1 MLEFILFMIFS
12 GLETFA
18 IFFLAFKIFKID
30 LYHKEMIFGS
40 LIMGYISY
48 SLRTNY
54 ELFQL
59 DIFAQ
64 YVLMFCFMWLLFRI
78 HPFYASIL
86 TGMAYQA
93 YSVIQTSFYYLLNFV
108 IKLPLDSSDSV
119 SINIFI
125 LQTISALSAICIG
138 IYVSHKRKGFDFVP
152 DKPNMKIKP
161 SLSEKILFFF
171 NLPALFVIASVSN
184 FFHSNY
190 FFLIPITYGIILWGY
205 LYLSYKKDR
214 NNYEPFSL

>member
-1 MLEFILFMIFS
+1 MLDFVLFMIFS

-30 LYHKEMIFGS
+30 IYHKEMIFGS

-54 ELFQL
+54 ELFQM

-64 YVLMFCFMWLLFRI
+64 YALMFCFMWLLIRI

-86 TGMAYQA
+86 TGMAFQA
-93 YSVIQTSFYYLLNFV
+93 YSFIQTSFYYFLNFV

-119 SINIFI
+119 SANIFI
-125 LQTISALSAICIG
+125 LQTVSALAAIGIG
-138 IYVSHKRKGFDFVP
+138 IYVGRKRKGFDFVP

-161 SLSEKILFFF
+161 NTSEIILFVL

-184 FFHSNY
+184 FFHSKY

-205 LYLSYKKDR
+205 LYVSYKKDR